1 MIARAGLEPRPRL
14 CHWRAM
20 AKRTP
25 VAGGFFLTS
34 AILGGTIW
42 GIVTGNPMKGLLV
55 GTAVGIALAVLIW
68 LVDRKRG

>member
-1 MIARAGLEPRPRL
+1 
-14 CHWRAM
+14 M

-42 GIVTGNPMKGLLV
+42 GIATGNPMKGLLI
-55 GTAVGIALAVLIW
+55 GTAVGIGLALLIW
-68 LVDRKRG
+68 LVDRSRA